1 MSGGDRL
8 RVGNI
13 RAVQDSGLN
22 FQAQANQMEQRL
34 EDLIKRI
41 NAMTWDSDSRPQYDE
56 VQGRFNKA
64 YLDIKAILNE
74 LGRAVDG
81 VARRHIR
88 AEGEI
93 KKSWLA

>member
-8 RVGNI
+8 RVGSI
-13 RAVQDSGLN
+13 RDLQDSGLS
-22 FQAQANQMEQRL
+22 FQAQANQMQQRL

-41 NAMTWDSDSRPQYDE
+41 NAMTWDSDSRAEYNE

-64 YLDIKAILNE
+64 YLDLKAILNE

-81 VARRHIR
+81 VARRHTR
-88 AEGEI
+88 AEADI
-93 KKSWLA
+93 KKSWHA